1 MKTPSSIG
9 ERQKDTAK
17 LFRSLVFY
25 LVLLYS
31 TVILGLASILWAA
44 VTRQEKWS
52 HRFGRLW
59 GTINLWA
66 AGVTVCI
73 NGLDRIDR
81 SDSYVFA
88 GNHQG
93 LFDIFAILAKLPI
106 HFSWLAKQELFRIP
120 VLGPAMQVS
129 GYIPIDRS
137 DHRSA
142 LESMNKAAARVQN
155 GTSIVIFPEGT
166 RSPDGVLREFKKGGF
181 MLAIKS
187 QKPIVPLSISG
198 SYTILPK
205 RSEWLNTP
213 GHITITVGSPVPTKG
228 CTIKDRDRLLHEVR
242 EEIRKHLTVPE
253 GGLLPDLRVASP
265 C

>member
-1 MKTPSSIG
+1 MPGSIG
-9 ERQKDTAK
+9 EKQKDIVR
-17 LFRSLVFY
+17 LSRSLVFY

-31 TVILGLASILWAA
+31 TIILGLGSILSAA

-66 AGVTVCI
+66 AGVTVCVK
-73 NGLDRIDR
+73 GLDHIDR
-81 SDSYVFA
+81 RESYVFT

-93 LFDIFAILAKLPI
+93 LFDIFAILAKLPM

-142 LESMNKAAARVQN
+142 LESMNRAAARVQK

-166 RSPDGVLREFKKGGF
+166 RSPDGVMGEFKKGGF

-187 QKPIVPLSISG
+187 QKPIVPMSISG
-198 SYTILPK
+198 SYAILPK
-205 RSEWLNTP
+205 KSEWLNTP
-213 GHITITVGSPVPTKG
+213 GHITITIGEPVPTKG

-242 EEIRKHLTVPE
+242 EEVRKHLTVPE
-253 GGLLPDLRVASP
+253 GGLLPDLRVTPP